1 MAKPLG
7 ARIIGLGSY
16 LPKKVMSNAD
26 FEKIVDTSDEWIV
39 TRTGIRQR
47 RVAAED
53 EFPSTMGTEA
63 AKVALQNAGL
73 NADDIDLI
81 LVATMSGDYPSPS
94 TAALVQ
100 HQLKATKAA
109 AMDIQAACTGFV
121 YALATAKAYVEAG
134 MAKNILVIAAEK
146 MLPLMDYSD
155 RTTCVLFGDGASAA
169 VVSSQ
174 GPGLS
179 IGKVIMGSDGSLA
192 DLVIIKGGGSRHPV
206 TAQSVDEGLQYFRM
220 NGKEVYKFAIRKAA
234 AIAHECMASA
244 GITSQQISWVVPHQ
258 ANQRMMDAIAKE
270 MQLPESK
277 IYSVIEK
284 YGNTSA
290 AGIGIAL
297 HELSQK
303 ENLSSGDNILLNAFG
318 GGMTW
323 AALLLTK
330 ES

>member
-1 MAKPLG
+1 MSKPRG
-7 ARIIGLGSY
+7 ARIIGLGAY
-16 LPKKVMSNAD
+16 LPEKVMSNAD
-26 FEKIVDTSDEWIV
+26 FEKIVDTSDEWIYS
-39 TRTGIRQR
+39 RTGIRQR
-47 RVAAED
+47 RIAAEN

-63 AKVALQNAGL
+63 AKAALL
-73 NADDIDLI
+73 NAKLSPDDIDLI

-100 HQLKATKAA
+100 HQLKAGKAA

-121 YALATAKAYVEAG
+121 YALATAKAYIESG

-146 MLPLMDYSD
+146 MMPLMDYAD

-169 VVSSQ
+169 VVSSA

-179 IGKVIMGSDGSLA
+179 IGPVVMGSDGSLA
-192 DLVIIKGGGSRHPV
+192 DLVIIKGGGSRHPA
-206 TAQSVDEGLQYFRM
+206 TNKTLEEGLQYFRM

-234 AIAHECMASA
+234 SIAQECLTAA
-244 GITSQQISWVVPHQ
+244 GISAQELSWVVPHQ

-270 MQLPESK
+270 IHLPESK
-277 IYSVIEK
+277 VYSVIEK

-297 HELSQK
+297 TELNQK
-303 ENLSSGDNILLNAFG
+303 EKLSPGENILLNAFG

-323 AALLLTK
+323 AAILLTK
-330 ES
+330 EE

>member
-1 MAKPLG
+1 
-7 ARIIGLGSY
+7 
-16 LPKKVMSNAD
+16 MSNAD
-26 FEKIVDTSDEWIV
+26 FEKIVDTSDEWIYS
-39 TRTGIRQR
+39 RTGIRQR
-47 RVAAED
+47 RIAAEN

-63 AKVALQNAGL
+63 AKAALL
-73 NADDIDLI
+73 NAKLSPDDIDLI

-100 HQLKATKAA
+100 HQLKAGKAA

-121 YALATAKAYVEAG
+121 YALATAKAYIESG

-146 MLPLMDYSD
+146 MMPLMDYAD

-169 VVSSQ
+169 VVSSA

-179 IGKVIMGSDGSLA
+179 IGPVVMGSDGSLA
-192 DLVIIKGGGSRHPV
+192 DLVIIKGGGSRHPA
-206 TAQSVDEGLQYFRM
+206 TNKTLEEGLQYFRM

-234 AIAHECMASA
+234 SIAQECLTAA
-244 GITSQQISWVVPHQ
+244 GISAQELSWVVPHQ

-270 MQLPESK
+270 IHLPESK
-277 IYSVIEK
+277 VYSVIEK

-297 HELSQK
+297 TELNQK
-303 ENLSSGDNILLNAFG
+303 EKLSPGENILLNAFG

-323 AALLLTK
+323 AAILLTK
-330 ES
+330 EE